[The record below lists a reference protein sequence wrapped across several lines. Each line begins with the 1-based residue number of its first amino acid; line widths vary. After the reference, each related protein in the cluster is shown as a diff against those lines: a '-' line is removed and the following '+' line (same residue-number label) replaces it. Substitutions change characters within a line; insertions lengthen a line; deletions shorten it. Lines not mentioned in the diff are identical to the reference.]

1 MAIHKGIR
9 IHQYLD
15 DWLVR
20 ARSQHLCLQHTRLL
34 VQMCQ
39 NLGWLVNL
47 EKSELEP
54 KQVFDFVGYQFDL
67 RSGRVRPTPDRWQ
80 SLQDKIQALLSLPT
94 CPVRQFMSLIGLLTA
109 TEKQVHLGRLHMRPI
124 QWHLKNNWRVPES
137 LEKIIPLPRSLHP
150 HLQWWLEEDK
160 VLQGQPLHPV
170 RHALQIFTDASKEG
184 WGAHLNEFTT
194 RGSWSIPESKLHIN
208 LLELKAVF
216 LALKE
221 FQDLCVGKI
230 VLVATD
236 NTTVVSYINKE
247 GGMRS
252 GPLCALLWRILTWCS
267 QRQVTLKARHIPGHL
282 NVIADKL
289 SRLGQTIQTEWSL
302 LPEVFHQI
310 CIRWHRPQIDLFATR
325 FNHKLPQFVSPVPD
339 SLAVAVDALTLP
351 WEDLDAYAFPPTA
364 ILGKVVEKLLDSPC
378 KRLVLIAPG
387 WPNMPWFWDLVNMS
401 SQVPLSL
408 PILPN
413 LLTTIQSDPSQKSD
427 QPKSPCLAPRA
438 TKIKEQGFS
447 EAVAARIEAPQRGS
461 TRSVYEAKWTIFKK
475 WCVSNQ
481 VDFGS
486 PPIKSVADFLMYLFE
501 DKKLQP
507 STIDGYRSAIAD
519 KLGDTIVNISKD
531 DNLTRLLESFHRDRP
546 KGRRGIPSWNLS
558 LVLHQLTKAPFES
571 LKEASLKHLA
581 FKTVFLLALGSGK
594 RRSEIHAWQHKNIRH
609 QSDWSKVSLFPSPS
623 FLSKNQL
630 AKEGPG
636 SVAPV
641 VIPALAPT
649 LDRSLK
655 SDRSLCP
662 VRALRYYLDRTSDIR
677 QGKQLVFVSFKKGF
691 DKDISP
697 ATISSWIKQT
707 VILCYELSDH
717 QAHTLHQVKAH
728 DVRAFAASKAF
739 QSGVSLEQ
747 ILSACHWKSHNT
759 FTQFYLK
766 DVAWADSELY
776 HLGPVVAA
784 QQIHQRTDI

>member
-20 ARSQHLCLQHTRLL
+20 AGSYQICLQHTQEL
-34 VQMCQ
+34 VQICQ
-39 NLGWLVNL
+39 RLGWIVNL
-47 EKSELEP
+47 ENSELEP
-54 KQVFDFVGYQFDL
+54 KKIFNFVGYQFDL
-67 RSGRVRPTPDRWQ
+67 KASRVRPTPDRWQ
-80 SLQDKIQALLSLPT
+80 ILQEKILEVLSLPT

-109 TEKQVHLGRLHMRPI
+109 TEKQVYLGWLHMRPI
-124 QWHLKNNWRVPES
+124 QWHLKNNWRVPEA
-137 LEKIIPLPRSLHP
+137 LEKVIPVPRSLHP
-150 HLQWWLEEDK
+150 HLEWWLDEHN
-160 VLQGQPLHPV
+160 VLQGQPLHPL

-184 WGAHLNEFTT
+184 WGAHLGERTA
-194 RGSWSIPESKLHIN
+194 RGSWSVPESNLHIN
-208 LLELKAVF
+208 YLELKAVF

-221 FQDLCVGKI
+221 FQDLCTTKI

-236 NTTVVSYINKE
+236 NTTLVAYINKE
-247 GGMRS
+247 GDMRS
-252 GPLCALLWRILTWCS
+252 GPLCALLWRILTWCTNH
-267 QRQVTLKARHIPGHL
+267 QVTLKARHIPGHL

-302 LPEVFHQI
+302 LPEVFQRLRKMAPVSDRPICHEVQPQVTSI
-310 CIRWHRPQIDLFATR
+310 CVSGTGLPSCSSGCSQSHLGRSGCIRIPTDRHIGQSGGEIAGF
-325 FNHKLPQFVSPVPD
+325 PVQETHSD
-339 SLAVAVDALTLP
+339 CTGVAQDALVLGFSDHVKSGP
-351 WEDLDAYAFPPTA
+351 SQPAQHDQPVDTA
-364 ILGKVVEKLLDSPC
+364 L
-378 KRLVLIAPG
+378 
-387 WPNMPWFWDLVNMS
+387 
-401 SQVPLSL
+401 
-408 PILPN
+408 
-413 LLTTIQSDPSQKSD
+413 QSDFSQKSD
-427 QPKSPCLAPRA
+427 KPQSPCLAPRA
-438 TKIKEQGFS
+438 TVIKEQGFS
-447 EAVAARIEAPQRGS
+447 EAVVSGIEAPQRRS
-461 TRSVYEAKWTIFKK
+461 TRSVCEAKWTIFTK
-475 WCVSNQ
+475 WCITHQ
-481 VDFGS
+481 VDFRS
-486 PPIKSVADFLMYLFE
+486 PPIKSVADFLLYLFE

-519 KLGDTIVNISKD
+519 KLGNAKVNISKD

-558 LVLHQLTKAPFES
+558 LVLHQLTKAPFEP
-571 LKEASLKHLA
+571 LREASFKHLT
-581 FKTVFLLALGSGK
+581 FKTTFLLALGSGK

-609 QSDWSKVSLFPSPS
+609 QTDWSKASLYPSPS

-649 LDRSLK
+649 LDKSLR

-662 VRALRYYLDRTSDIR
+662 VRALRYYLDMTSDLR
-677 QGKQLVFVSFKKGF
+677 QNKELVFVSFQKGF

-697 ATISSWIKQT
+697 ATISSWINQT

-739 QSGVSLEQ
+739 QLGVSLDQ
-747 ILSACHWKSHNT
+747 ILAACHWKSHNT

-766 DVAWADSELY
+766 DVAWADSELF

-784 QQIHQRTDI
+784 QQIHQ